1 MNLQKEILAYEKEE
15 AGTRSQFLRILDHIN
30 FIKSKQDIRYLK
42 SLKIKDKKIH
52 QYVTQAIVEVEV
64 LEKSAKAN
72 KEKKDKFRTLIKK
85 LEALLLKKEMT
96 KQETKEVL
104 LFNNE
109 LSQLRYRITADQDFY
124 NLDAMYVRF
133 AKEIKK
139 RGLK

>member
-30 FIKSKQDIRYLK
+30 FIKSKHDTRYLK

-52 QYVTQAIVEVEV
+52 QHVIQAIVEVDI
-64 LEKSAKAN
+64 LEKTAKAN

>member
-30 FIKSKQDIRYLK
+30 FIKSKHD
-42 SLKIKDKKIH
+42 KIH
-52 QYVTQAIVEVEV
+52 QHVIQAIVEVDI
-64 LEKSAKAN
+64 LEKTAKAN

-139 RGLK
+139 RCLK